1 MITKRMEKAINDQIN
16 KEFYSA
22 YLYLA
27 MSAYCNK
34 LGMTGCEHWFRIQ
47 YDEEVIHMTK
57 MFDYIMHHGGEARLL
72 KIDEPPADFGSILG
86 AFEASQKHERF
97 VTASI
102 NELLNVAGEEKDHA
116 TQVFLQW
123 FVTEQVEEEANGKE
137 IVDRLRMIGDNGAA
151 LMMID
156 DKLGLRPPPA
166 PAPAAQV

>member
-1 MITKRMEKAINDQIN
+1 MITKKMEEALNGQIN

-34 LGMTGCEHWFRIQ
+34 LNMPGAEHWFRMQ

-57 MFDYIMHHGGEARLL
+57 MFDYVMQHGGDARLL
-72 KIDEPPADFGSILG
+72 QIDEPPHDFGTVLD
-86 AFEASQKHERF
+86 AFEASLKHEQF
-97 VTASI
+97 VTKSI
-102 NELLNVAGEEKDHA
+102 NELLDVAVEEKDHA

-123 FVTEQVEEEANGKE
+123 FITEQVEEEANVKE
-137 IVDRLRMIGDNGAA
+137 IVDRLKMIGGEGSA

-156 DKLGLRPPPA
+156 DKLSQRLPPA
-166 PAPAAQV
+166 PPAAN